1 MPTLLINLQNRG
13 LPANRAAGAGAQPGG
28 ERLEDADLRADLV
41 AAIRRR
47 A

>member
-1 MPTLLINLQNRG
+1 MPTLLTNLHDRG
-13 LPANRAAGAGAQPGG
+13 LPANRAAGAGEPGG